1 MEILETMKSQQYRK
15 PVAKFQGIS
24 SYKSEFLAPPEPKKL
39 EPKPAYKIPDAPFYG
54 STSYKEQYKPVEII
68 PYDYKAENS
77 PYKNFKTVKF
87 EGQSAYKEQF
97 LPYQQQMPNPYDSR
111 ISRTECKLD

>member
-1 MEILETMKSQQYRK
+1 VKNHQYRK

-54 STSYKEQYKPVEII
+54 STSY
-68 PYDYKAENS
+68 N
-77 PYKNFKTVKF
+77 
-87 EGQSAYKEQF
+87 
-97 LPYQQQMPNPYDSR
+97 
-111 ISRTECKLD
+111 